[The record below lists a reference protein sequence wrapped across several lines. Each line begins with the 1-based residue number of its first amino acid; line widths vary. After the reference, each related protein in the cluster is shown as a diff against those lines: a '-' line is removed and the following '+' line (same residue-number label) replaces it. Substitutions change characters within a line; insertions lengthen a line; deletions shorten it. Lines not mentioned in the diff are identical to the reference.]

1 LKIKFEANQ
10 PYQLDAI
17 QAAVE
22 LFDGQPLASGAFE
35 IRFDA
40 AGGELFTELGTSN
53 RLELQAEQVL
63 ANLNKVQRGND
74 IPPSATLET
83 LPCKDT
89 QGKPRDFFNFSV
101 EMETGTG
108 KTYVYLRSLYELNQR
123 YGFKKFIIVVP
134 SVAIREGVMTSL
146 RLTEEHFKTLYGNL
160 PVECWVYDSKQVSR
174 LRQFAGSNTLQVLV
188 INIDAFN
195 KQTNNVI
202 HKENDRLSGRRPI
215 EFIQSANPIV
225 ILDEPQNM
233 ESEQAKTAIASL
245 NPLCTLR
252 YSATHRNLYNL
263 LYRLDPVK
271 AYDLKLVKRIEVDS
285 VMDDPEFNQP
295 FIEVQS
301 IAATKTKITAKLALD
316 VNSGSGPQR
325 KSISVSSSGVDL
337 FDKSG
342 EREQYRD
349 HIIDEINAGDG
360 NTGNG
365 SVSFTNGLVLYVGQ
379 TYGGRTQ
386 EVMRVQIRESVK
398 EHFEKELR
406 VKRTLPQGQ
415 RVKVLS
421 LFFIDRVA
429 NYAAENG
436 KIRHWFIEAYK
447 EVSALPKYRELAQ
460 LPVEQVHN
468 GYFSATKGVPKDTRG
483 DTQAD
488 DEAYEL
494 IMRDK
499 ERLLSMDEPLRF
511 IFSHSA
517 LREGWDNP
525 NVFQI
530 CTLNETRSEIKKRQE
545 IGRGLRLPVMENGER
560 CFDPNINRLTVIA
573 NESYDEFAA
582 KLQNEI
588 EEECGVKFEGRISN
602 KRERRTARLVEGWRL
617 NEDFKALWS
626 RIKHRT
632 RYAVD
637 YTTADL
643 TAKAA
648 KRLAGMDKIEPA
660 KIQVQKVGIEID
672 GEGLTTR
679 LLATTRAQLEY
690 QACKIPDLLGY
701 LQSKTE
707 LTRSTLAQILIQSGR
722 LGEVK
727 DNPQMFLDQALYAIQ
742 AELHELMIAG
752 IKYERIGGS
761 EYEMYLFE
769 KNEIAG
775 YLCNTL
781 EVEKSI
787 YDVVVWE
794 SEIER
799 QFAAA
804 MSTREDIRL
813 FVKLPGW
820 FKIETPIGT
829 YNPDWAIVKEHDE
842 KVYLVRET
850 KSSKDQ
856 LKLRGSEWAK
866 IQCGRAHFEA
876 LGVDF
881 DPVTKPEEV

>member
-1 LKIKFEANQ
+1 MKIKFEANQ
-10 PYQLDAI
+10 PYPLDAI

-40 AGGELFTELGTSN
+40 AGGELFTELGTGN
-53 RLELQAEQVL
+53 RLELQGEQVL
-63 ANLNKVQRGND
+63 ANLNTIQRGND
-74 IPPSATLET
+74 ISPSAALET

-89 QGKPRDFFNFSV
+89 QGKPRAFFNFSV

-195 KQTNNVI
+195 KQANNVI

-295 FIEVQS
+295 YIEVQS

-316 VNSGSGPQR
+316 VNNGSGPRR
-325 KSISVSSSGVDL
+325 KSISVSRSGVDL

-360 NTGNG
+360 NGNG

-379 TYGGRTQ
+379 THGGRTQ

-447 EVSALPKYRELAQ
+447 EVSALPKYRELAP

-468 GYFSATKGVPKDTRG
+468 GYFSATKGIPKDTRG

-588 EEECGVKFEGRISN
+588 EAECGVKFEGRISN

-617 NEDFKALWS
+617 NEDFKELWS

-643 TAKAA
+643 IAKAA
-648 KRLAGMDKIEPA
+648 MRLAGMDKIEPA

-829 YNPDWAIVKEHDE
+829 YNPDWAIVKAHDE

-866 IQCGRAHFEA
+866 IQCGKAHFEE

-881 DPVTKPEEV
+881 EPVTKAEEV